1 MIWLS
6 VIQYLST
13 AVLAYLAFH
22 LTFHP
27 VDKDENKVKI
37 AYTILIIVCILA
49 AGVVSVY
56 QAMDTQKQQTETE
69 RHFNEF
75 KTNLL
80 QSSENQKKE
89 LNKQIGY
96 VTNQLNIVNGL
107 RQQYENLMAYI
118 LTNKSI
124 GPDEKQSAI
133 ESYKKFEVLNSQL
146 DDLNDWEAKFRSKVM
161 EKRAS
166 EQIDKDNHLK
176 AKQAEYKNSI
186 QCFNYTITTFINML
200 KKVADRKGDSVVSD
214 YQSLPPAIIS
224 EESINVAEI
233 KFETN
238 ADWDFK
244 ITLFSRGDPFWQLNI
259 DAKDGGRFCIDSGGD
274 NILDCADFHDS
285 GARFSMDN
293 YKKTIYDDLGEFIAY
308 EDTTLSK
315 TNK

>member
-161 EKRAS
+161 EKRGLATKKRTQKLYNTLVNCFGFRSQWANGSRAS
-166 EQIDKDNHLK
+166 CVGVGG
-176 AKQAEYKNSI
+176 YK
-186 QCFNYTITTFINML
+186 
-200 KKVADRKGDSVVSD
+200 
-214 YQSLPPAIIS
+214 
-224 EESINVAEI
+224 
-233 KFETN
+233 
-238 ADWDFK
+238 
-244 ITLFSRGDPFWQLNI
+244 TLL
-259 DAKDGGRFCIDSGGD
+259 
-274 NILDCADFHDS
+274 
-285 GARFSMDN
+285 
-293 YKKTIYDDLGEFIAY
+293 
-308 EDTTLSK
+308 
-315 TNK
+315 